1 MVHVS
6 TLILTKQGGVSTVVL
21 PLRASHGWLPETEK
35 SSYDSSGSHES
46 IQILQSQGYEAE
58 HLSVDTTTQPYATL
72 KELSTTDDC
81 SVITFQNWKRNCSDC
96 NMTRNHLAGGFGGSQ
111 AHCLQ
116 FNPVT

>member
-72 KELSTTDDC
+72 KE
-81 SVITFQNWKRNCSDC
+81 VIYYLR
-96 NMTRNHLAGGFGGSQ
+96 RAIAL
-111 AHCLQ
+111 
-116 FNPVT
+116 